1 MSGEWDKTKK
11 FFIGSGLILLIVGY
25 VFLLS
30 YRNAFRLL
38 DLERSINHSYQY
50 VSQLHEALTTMKS
63 AEAGAESYVITGDS
77 EYLKSF
83 QTAQTT
89 FARFI
94 TDLKLANS
102 GFPERQNWLAKLDKL
117 SKQRFT
123 RIQNIIDTRQD
134 KGFDAARVA
143 LVTDGAN
150 KGFDQLRAVAAAHET
165 EVIAHLNGQVDQSVL
180 DSKQA
185 ANVFLLLDAVILLL
199 FFILMRRLY
208 QHINELDR
216 SERELQSKGRLLN
229 LVLDSISEGLM
240 VCDESKNLLM
250 FNPAAERIVGFGT
263 CELMP
268 EEWCRHYGFYL
279 TDQKTPFPSDRFPL
293 TLAATGQEVNDV
305 EMFIRN
311 GRRPFGVFVSV
322 NARPLIDK
330 TGSIRGGVMVCRD
343 ISERKRLQE
352 QANHLHI
359 LQEREDFMAALT
371 HDLKNPLV
379 GADRVLDILI
389 GGKLGELDDNQKEVL
404 LQLKQSNED
413 LIDLIR
419 NLIDIYR
426 LERDIRSL
434 QLSDCNLS
442 KLCNDAVSE
451 IEILSKS
458 RNIEL
463 TLDMPRTPV
472 YGQADYMSIKR
483 LMQNLLNNAL
493 KFTPTDGFIRVKL
506 EVDYE
511 QVIISVQDSGPG
523 IPEEEIDRLFERFWQ
538 GLPGKKYAPGSGLGL
553 HLCREITEAHH
564 GSIACRSTVGEGT
577 TFTVFLPVHQPATV
591 PA

>member
-30 YRNAFRLL
+30 YKNAFKLL

-50 VSQLHEALTTMKS
+50 VSQLHEALTTMKA
-63 AEAGAESYVITGDS
+63 AEAGAESYVITGDH

-83 QTAQTT
+83 QTAHTG

-94 TDLKLANS
+94 TELKIANS
-102 GFPERQNWLAKLDKL
+102 AFPERQSWLTKLEKL
-117 SKQRFT
+117 SKDRFS
-123 RIQNIIDTRQD
+123 RIQNIIDTRQS
-134 KGFDAARVA
+134 KGFDAAREA
-143 LVTDGAN
+143 LVIDGAN
-150 KGFDQLRAVAAAHET
+150 KGFDQLRSVAAAHET

-180 DSKQA
+180 DSKNA

-216 SERELQSKGRLLN
+216 SERELQAKGRLLN

-240 VCDESKNLLM
+240 VCDENKTLVM

-268 EEWCRHYGFYL
+268 EEWPRHYGFYVA
-279 TDQKTPFPSDRFPL
+279 DQKTPFPAASFPL
-293 TLAATGQEVNDV
+293 TLAAGGQEVNDV

-434 QLSDCNLS
+434 QLSDCNLT
-442 KLCNDAVSE
+442 KLCTDTVSE
-451 IEILSKS
+451 IELLARS

-463 TLDMPRTPV
+463 QFDHPRTPV

-493 KFTPTDGFIRVKL
+493 KFTPTDGFIKIKL

-564 GSIACRSTVGEGT
+564 GSIACQSKVGQGAI
-577 TFTVFLPVHQPATV
+577 FTVYLPVHQPATV